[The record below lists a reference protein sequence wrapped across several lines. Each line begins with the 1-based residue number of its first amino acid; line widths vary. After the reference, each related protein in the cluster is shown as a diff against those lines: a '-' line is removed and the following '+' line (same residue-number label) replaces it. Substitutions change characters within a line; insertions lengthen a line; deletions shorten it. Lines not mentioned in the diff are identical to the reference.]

1 MRDNTGEGVLQT
13 ERQNAALKHTLTQLC
28 SFGQSNMELWAPKL
42 KIKDNTQYTIQ
53 RQAFAMKLANRNY
66 FRS

>member
-28 SFGQSNMELWAPKL
+28 SFEQPNMELWAPKL
-42 KIKDNTQYTIQ
+42 NIKDKYTIHNPK
-53 RQAFAMKLANRNY
+53 AGFCY
-66 FRS
+66 EVG

>member
-28 SFGQSNMELWAPKL
+28 SFEQPNIELWAPKL
-42 KIKDNTQYTIQ
+42 NIKDNTQYT
-53 RQAFAMKLANRNY
+53 FAMK
-66 FRS
+66 